1 MKINKTTINNLSKFK
16 IVRVKETDNFP
27 IVNISDTNDK
37 LGKMLSLGYTKKFP
51 TMFGDMVSLRVAM
64 DNLTIKN
71 YPTRLLTK
79 YKLSKE
85 DISTI
90 PKTRYSL
97 KNYGA
102 ALTYMVISKIE
113 SDSDLKKMF
122 ISLDKETKF
131 VSYKDIT
138 SMEFGVEV
146 NKRSYHAKSNLYLKV
161 LQSVLD
167 MYKSTKATDSD
178 IWNLIYINRQCS
190 ELDPFHGQKSSTVL
204 TLP

>member
-1 MKINKTTINNLSKFK
+1 MKINKTIINNLSNYPLKR
-16 IVRVKETDNFP
+16 IKETDTFP
-27 IVNISDTNDK
+27 IVNISDVNDK

-51 TMFGDMVSLRVAM
+51 TMFGDMISLRVAM

-79 YKLSKE
+79 YKLTKE

-102 ALTYMVISKIE
+102 ALTYMVITKIE
-113 SDSDLKKMF
+113 SDIELRKLFTDLNK
-122 ISLDKETKF
+122 DTKF
-131 VSYKDIT
+131 VSYKDI
-138 SMEFGVEV
+138 SSKEFGVEV
-146 NKRSYHAKSNLYLKV
+146 SKRNYHTKSNLYLKV
-161 LQSVLD
+161 LHSVLN
-167 MYKSTKATDSD
+167 MYKTTKVTDND
-178 IWNLIYINRQCS
+178 IWNLIYSNRQCN
-190 ELDPFHGQKSSTVL
+190 ETDPFHGQKSATVL